1 MAESIFVRVQRVVAG
16 GANSGLD
23 ALERVSSASMM
34 RQALREV
41 DRAADDLRTE
51 AEVAR
56 TRQSQAAAQQQQIR
70 ERLATLD
77 EQARFTLEK
86 GREDLAQAVVARQIE
101 LEEQARQLK
110 AAEAQAAKDIGRYE
124 EALAAVKVRRAQ
136 MEKELAAFQAAQRDA
151 ASLSAAAAASPE
163 QRSERKVARAEEAFE
178 RALNAAG
185 IAVGLA
191 DPEEAAKLA
200 EVDALQKEAAIAAR
214 LEALKA
220 KAGAAAP
227 RAKPRRTAA

>member
-1 MAESIFVRVQRVVAG
+1 MAESIFVRVQRVISG
-16 GANSGLD
+16 GAHSGLD
-23 ALERVSSASMM
+23 AVERASSASLM

-56 TRQSQAAAQQQQIR
+56 SRKAQAAAQQQQIK

-110 AAEAQAAKDIGRYE
+110 AAEAEAGKDIARYE
-124 EALAAVKVRRAQ
+124 EALAAVKARRAQ

-151 ASLSAAAAASPE
+151 AALSAAAAASPE

-178 RALNAAG
+178 RAMSAAG

-191 DPEEAAKLA
+191 QPEEAAKLA
-200 EVDALQKEAAIAAR
+200 EVDALQKEAAVAAR

-220 KAGAAAP
+220 KASG
-227 RAKPRRTAA
+227 AKPKGRRSAA